1 MLTIFISWFTK
12 AIVYGTAILYGS
24 MGEILT
30 EKSGGM
36 NLGTPGIMAIGGA
49 AGFISGYLYEANAA
63 NPNVVVCELLCML
76 CSFAAGM
83 LADLIFSFL
92 TITLRANQNV
102 TGLALTIFGVGIAKF
117 FGLYVIPA
125 GSVSIKAYY
134 AYNIFTAKIP
144 GLSKIPVVGELF
156 FSYGFM
162 TYLAIVLAVIMAIF
176 MNRSRAGLNLR
187 AVGENP
193 ATADA
198 AGIPVLRYRY
208 WSNLIG
214 GGLCGLGGL
223 YYIMEVAYSNWSTAA
238 VDTMEAIGWLAVALV
253 IFAIWRSENAI
264 WGSYLFGL
272 CYWAFNYVPG
282 LLGISINSQL
292 FQMLPYVVTIIV
304 LIAGSLRKSRETQPP
319 GALGL
324 PYFREDR

>member
-1 MLTIFISWFTK
+1 MSTFISWFTK
-12 AIVYGTAILYGS
+12 AIMYGTAIMYGA

-49 AGFISGYLYEANAA
+49 AGFISGYLYEMNAAAA
-63 NPNVVVCELLCML
+63 NPVVCAILVIL
-76 CSFAAGM
+76 CSFLAGVA
-83 LADLIFSFL
+83 ADLIFSFL

-102 TGLALTIFGVGIAKF
+102 TGLAMTIFGVGLAKF

-125 GSVSIKAYY
+125 GKTSIKAEY
-134 AYNIFTAKIP
+134 ALEVFTAKIP
-144 GLSKIPVVGELF
+144 GLSKIPVVGDLF

-162 TYLAIVLAVIMAIF
+162 TYLAIVLAIVMALF
-176 MNRSRAGLNLR
+176 MNKTRAGLNLR

-198 AGIPVLRYRY
+198 AGINVMRNRYIA
-208 WSNLIG
+208 NLVG

-223 YYIMEVAYSNWSTAA
+223 YYIMEVAYSNWSTVA
-238 VDTMEAIGWLAVALV
+238 VETMEAVGWLAVALV
-253 IFAIWRSENAI
+253 IFATWKSTNAI
-264 WGSYLFGL
+264 WGSYVFGL
-272 CYWAFNYVPG
+272 CYWAYNYVPG
-282 LLGISINSQL
+282 LLHININAQL

-304 LIAGSLRKSRETQPP
+304 LVMGSLRKSRETQPP
-319 GALGL
+319 QGLGL